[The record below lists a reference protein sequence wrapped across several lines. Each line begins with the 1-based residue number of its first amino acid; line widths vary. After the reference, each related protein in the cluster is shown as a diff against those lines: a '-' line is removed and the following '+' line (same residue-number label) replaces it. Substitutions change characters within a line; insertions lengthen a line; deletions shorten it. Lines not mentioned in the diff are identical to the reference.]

1 MILLY
6 NIIIKYIYN
15 KRYQLKCKK
24 MNDLRLLLQIEPE
37 KKVISLEFKY
47 IIIKISDK

>member
-1 MILLY
+1 
-6 NIIIKYIYN
+6 
-15 KRYQLKCKK
+15 

-47 IIIKISDK
+47 GYKRPRQINSLELMMPLLTKF